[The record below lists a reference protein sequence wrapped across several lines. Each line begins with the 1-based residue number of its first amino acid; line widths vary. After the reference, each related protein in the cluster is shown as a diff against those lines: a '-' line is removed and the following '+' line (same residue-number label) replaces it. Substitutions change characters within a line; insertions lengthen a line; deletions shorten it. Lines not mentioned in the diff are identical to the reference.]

1 MSAICDFL
9 QIVGNRDVFICTWFA
24 DNGNRVGMNG
34 KIVAFD
40 DRHVV
45 LQGKQ
50 SMHLFRVEDIIEV
63 ELGAVA
69 EIVDPGERI
78 V

>member
-9 QIVGNRDVFICTWFA
+9 TLAGDKDVFVCTWFA

-40 DRHVV
+40 DRHIV
-45 LQGKQ
+45 LRGNT
-50 SMHLFRVEDIIEV
+50 SMHLFRVDDIIEV
-63 ELGAVA
+63 ECEAITGV
-69 EIVDPGERI
+69 EIIERE
-78 V
+78 